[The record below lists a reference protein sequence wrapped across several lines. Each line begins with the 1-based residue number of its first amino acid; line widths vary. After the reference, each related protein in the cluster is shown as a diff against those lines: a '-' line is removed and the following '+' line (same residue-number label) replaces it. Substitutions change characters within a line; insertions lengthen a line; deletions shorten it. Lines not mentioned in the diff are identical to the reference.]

1 MIFWKKIQQAFSDA
15 SLQYEVLTNLHKEIG
30 RELLEKVRPL
40 ESATAILD
48 IGMGTGWLTHRLAQ
62 AFPQSR
68 VVGLDF
74 ASGMIQF
81 AQKHR
86 EGFGMIQADACRLPF
101 KKDVFDVILSNL
113 TYQWIRDLPSGFRQC
128 HGALKNAGIFR
139 ATMFG
144 YHTLQELFQALEKT
158 AEKSQIRTSLST
170 GRLAQE
176 KQITEALQQA
186 GFHQIA
192 VTSER
197 IKARF
202 PDMMHLLKWTKEI
215 GANTL
220 KRNIFIGRELLGRMN
235 DYYDQ
240 NYRDQFGVYATF
252 EVVWVMGRK

>member
-15 SLQYEVLTNLHKEIG
+15 SLQYEALASLHREIG

-48 IGMGTGWLTHRLAQ
+48 IGMGTGWLTGRLAQ
-62 AFPQSR
+62 AFAQSR

-86 EGFGMIQADACRLPF
+86 EGFDMIQADACRLPF
-101 KKDVFDVILSNL
+101 KKDVFDIIISNL

-128 HGALKNAGIFR
+128 HGALKNAGIFW

-158 AEKSQIRTSLST
+158 AEELSLRRALST

-176 KQITEALQQA
+176 KQITAALHQA
-186 GFHQIA
+186 GFCQIA
-192 VTSER
+192 VSSER
-197 IKARF
+197 IKVRF
-202 PDMMHLLKWTKEI
+202 PDMMHLLQWTKKI

-220 KRNIFIGRELLGRMN
+220 GDNVFLGN
-235 DYYDQ
+235 SQ
-240 NYRDQFGVYATF
+240 I
-252 EVVWVMGRK
+252 